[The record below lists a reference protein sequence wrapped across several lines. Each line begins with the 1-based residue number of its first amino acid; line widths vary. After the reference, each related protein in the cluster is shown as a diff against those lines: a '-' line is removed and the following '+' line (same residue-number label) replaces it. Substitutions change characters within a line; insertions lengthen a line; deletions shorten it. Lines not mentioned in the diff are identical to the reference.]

1 MLLIKVWLAAA
12 VCRLFKALSLAAAAA
27 SFGVE
32 NVAQLCIALLPGTAG
47 AGAGAVFRTLKKLG
61 VEAAGGQRT
70 GVLGPRVMEFC
81 AASQRRVSCGGSG
94 QCLKLL

>member
-32 NVAQLCIALLPGTAG
+32 NVAQLCIVLLPSTAG
-47 AGAGAVFRTLKKLG
+47 AGAGAVFRTLEKLG

-81 AASQRRVSCGGSG
+81 AVNQRRVSCGGSG
-94 QCLKLL
+94 QCLKSL